1 MGKKR
6 KTSPAPWS
14 QLSDESRYFGKMTLC
29 LRAYGHEIT
38 RVSHWKNFPCLLFSF
53 SEQSLR
59 IPALV
64 GMPCMRYL
72 HCQISQQGVSLQL
85 QLLCLGNICTA
96 LMAPHCHVG
105 MQDGAANHQQSWWW
119 HCLHEGKYAHLSEGQ
134 CPGCQ
139 IRSPQWS
146 LRETLRY
153 SAQLLPQGYS

>member
-1 MGKKR
+1 MCP
-6 KTSPAPWS
+6 SVALLMWS
-14 QLSDESRYFGKMTLC
+14 
-29 LRAYGHEIT
+29 

-72 HCQISQQGVSLQL
+72 HCRISQQGVSLQL
-85 QLLCLGNICTA
+85 QFLCLGNICTA

-146 LRETLRY
+146 LRETALLCTASTSGLFLGGVIASWEGTVAGWII
-153 SAQLLPQGYS
+153 SATVH